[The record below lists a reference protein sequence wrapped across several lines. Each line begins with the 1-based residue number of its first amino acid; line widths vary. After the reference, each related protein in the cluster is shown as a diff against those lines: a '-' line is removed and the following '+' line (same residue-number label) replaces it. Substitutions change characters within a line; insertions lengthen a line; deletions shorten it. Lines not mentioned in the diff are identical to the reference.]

1 MAEKGKTSKQDVKN
15 NEDYLN
21 LSKAIVNAL
30 NEQANAQAKRAQAM
44 QAEKNASQEALD
56 MVKERANEFCDAIEK
71 YGLKGKILWRCSGR
85 ADIIKRIKKGSQPMY
100 NKG

>member
-56 MVKERANEFCDAIEK
+56 MVRERANE
-71 YGLKGKILWRCSGR
+71 LN
-85 ADIIKRIKKGSQPMY
+85 
-100 NKG
+100 NK

>member
-44 QAEKNASQEALD
+44 
-56 MVKERANEFCDAIEK
+56 
-71 YGLKGKILWRCSGR
+71 
-85 ADIIKRIKKGSQPMY
+85 
-100 NKG
+100 